1 MGIMDLLKRKKE
13 RESISSSP
21 ETTLPSE
28 LEQFRM
34 PPVPPPQGRPI
45 PPPRQQQ
52 LAPLQ
57 QEDYRFREYYQQPP
71 QPEPE
76 PEQEAPE
83 GIDKLDMIIQK
94 LETIDARLK
103 LLEEKLRK

>member
-1 MGIMDLLKRKKE
+1 MDLLKRKKGPE
-13 RESISSSP
+13 MAQISA
-21 ETTLPSE
+21 ETPLPSE

-34 PPVPPPQGRPI
+34 PPVPPPQGRPV

-71 QPEPE
+71 QTEPE
-76 PEQEAPE
+76 PEEE
-83 GIDKLDMIIQK
+83 SSGIDKLDMILQK

-103 LLEEKLRK
+103 LLEEKMRK